1 MLFLCPFVS
10 VSSFSP
16 LFQHKSQ
23 GCCSVPFS
31 ILIEYK
37 SDNPTR
43 NVSVVD
49 SEECIFCDFYHS
61 LTKYTFICKG
71 KHISHRADFLIC
83 VETFCIYS
91 TDNKKHIWYV
101 LTVYSRIFGTL
112 GRLLVIPE

>member
-23 GCCSVPFS
+23 GCSVPFS

-61 LTKYTFICKG
+61 LTKYTFICRG
-71 KHISHRADFLIC
+71 EHIHTQGRFSHLCKDIL
-83 VETFCIYS
+83 
-91 TDNKKHIWYV
+91 HIV
-101 LTVYSRIFGTL
+101 
-112 GRLLVIPE
+112 